1 MQIILFEDEFVPRL
15 YPITVG
21 RPAYNISCASFR
33 MIDWA
38 TELAAQTGATLRGV
52 VRPHLATLQQ
62 VDFPQFASP
71 SVANGL
77 PALLINA
84 RLVPSL
90 ATFEVLRELAAA
102 GRPGIVSSGSALAA
116 AFVDGSIPK
125 PPTSADAARFGEY
138 LHQSIWPKLPR
149 LDGNLEGSLAILDY
163 PHDLI
168 RHNLQA
174 MESNLAYRLKSGR
187 FREIAD
193 GVFAAEGAALG
204 QHVVSDTSKGPILL
218 DEGATVGPHCFLRG
232 PAYLGPKSRVTEQSA
247 IKDGV
252 SLGHTTK
259 IGGEVEASIVEP
271 YSNKQHY
278 GFLGHSYLGSW
289 INLGAGTCNSDLK
302 NTYGTVRMDYR
313 GESVATGMQFVGC
326 MMGDYAKSAINTG
339 IFTGKTIG
347 VCSMVYGFVTT
358 NVPSFVNYARL
369 FGQVTELPAEVMI
382 ATQQR
387 MFARRNVPQRPC
399 DAQLIHD
406 MYELTRHERQLAG
419 EPLSL

>member
-1 MQIILFEDEFVPRL
+1 MQIILFEDEFVARL
-15 YPITVG
+15 HPVTVG
-21 RPAYNISCASFR
+21 RPAYNVSCASYR
-33 MIDWA
+33 LVDWM
-38 TELAAQTGATLRGV
+38 TELARETSSQLRGI
-52 VRPHLATLQQ
+52 VRSHLATLQQ
-62 VDFPQFASP
+62 VDFPHFASP
-71 SVANGL
+71 AATNGL
-77 PALLINA
+77 PALLVNA
-84 RLVPSL
+84 RLVPS
-90 ATFEVLRELAAA
+90 AANWETLRELIVAR
-102 GRPGIVSSGSALAA
+102 RPGIVKCSSALGAA
-116 AFVDGSIPK
+116 YLDASAPT
-125 PPTSADAARFGEY
+125 PPTSGDAARFSEY
-138 LHQSIWPKLPR
+138 LHQSVWPNLP
-149 LDGNLEGSLAILDY
+149 LLEGNLAVLDY

-168 RHNLQA
+168 RFHLQA
-174 MESNLAYRLKSGR
+174 MGENLAHRLKSGR
-187 FREIAD
+187 FQEIAA
-193 GVFAAEGAALG
+193 GVFAADGAKLG
-204 QHVVSDTSKGPILL
+204 EHVVADTSKGPVLL
-218 DEGATVGPHCFLRG
+218 DEWASVGSHCFLRG
-232 PAYLGPKSRVTEQSA
+232 PAYIGPKSRVTEHSA
-247 IKDGV
+247 IKDCV

-302 NTYGTVRMDYR
+302 NTYGTVKMDYR

-326 MMGDYAKSAINTG
+326 MMGDYSKSAINTG

-387 MFARRNVPQRPC
+387 MFARRNVVQRPC

>member
-21 RPAYNISCASFR
+21 RPAYNVTCASFR
-33 MIDWA
+33 LIDWM
-38 TELAAQTGATLRGV
+38 TELARETGAILRGI
-52 VRPHLATLQQ
+52 VRPYLATIQQ
-62 VDFPQFASP
+62 VDFPQFSSP
-71 SVANGL
+71 SVGNGL
-77 PALLINA
+77 PALLVNA
-84 RLVPSL
+84 RLVPSKPVYT
-90 ATFEVLRELAAA
+90 ALREMLLA
-102 GRPGIVSSGSALAA
+102 GQPGIYPSGSALGAA
-116 AFVDGSIPK
+116 LVDTSLPK
-125 PPTSADAARFGEY
+125 PPTSADPVKFGEY
-138 LHQSIWPKLPR
+138 LHQTVWPKLPK
-149 LDGNLEGSLAILDY
+149 LDKELPALDY

-168 RHNLQA
+168 RQNLLT
-174 MESNLAYRLKSGR
+174 MEANLAHRLALGNYQ
-187 FREIAD
+187 EIKD
-193 GVFAAEGAALG
+193 GVFAAEGARLG
-204 QHVVSDTSKGPILL
+204 EFVVTDTTKGPVLL
-218 DEGATVGPHCFLRG
+218 DERASVGPHCFLRG
-232 PAYLGPKSRVTEQSA
+232 PAYLGPHCRVTEQSA

-252 SLGHTTK
+252 CLGHTTK

-302 NTYGTVRMDYR
+302 NTYGTVKMEYR

-339 IFTGKTIG
+339 IFTGKTVG

-369 FGQVTELPAEVMI
+369 FGQVTELPPEVMI

-387 MFARRNVPQRPC
+387 MFARRNVIQRPC

-406 MYELTRHERQLAG
+406 MYELTRNERQLVG

>member
-21 RPAYNISCASFR
+21 RQAYHVSCASYR
-33 MIDWA
+33 LVDWA
-38 TELAAQTGATLRGV
+38 IELAAENGATLRGV

-71 SVANGL
+71 SVADGL
-77 PALLINA
+77 PALLVNA
-84 RLVPSL
+84 RLVPSVANL
-90 ATFEVLRELAAA
+90 QVLRELIAA
-102 GRPGIVSSGSALAA
+102 GRPGIISSGAALGA
-116 AFVDGSIPK
+116 AFVDAVGPK
-125 PPTSADAARFGEY
+125 PPTSADAARFSEY
-138 LHQSIWPKLPR
+138 LHQSVWPKLPR
-149 LDGNLEGSLAILDY
+149 LEGTLATLDY
-163 PHDLI
+163 PHDII
-168 RHNLQA
+168 RHNLQTIA
-174 MESNLAYRLKSGR
+174 SNLEHRIRTGT
-187 FREIAD
+187 FQEIAD
-193 GVFAAEGAALG
+193 GVFAAEGAKLG
-204 QHVVSDTSKGPILL
+204 QHVVTDTSKGPVVLG
-218 DEGATVGPHCFLRG
+218 EGASIGPYCFLRG
-232 PAYLGPKSRVTEQSA
+232 PAYIGPKSRVTEHSA
-247 IKDGV
+247 IKDCV

-369 FGQVTELPAEVMI
+369 FGQVTELPPEVMI

-387 MFARRNVPQRPC
+387 MFARRSVVQRPC